1 MTQSRATQVS
11 LVDTPYYHC
20 ISRCVRRA
28 FLCGKDKFSGKS
40 FEHRRQW
47 MVERLQFLTSIFTI
61 DTCAYAIMSNH
72 YHLVLHV
79 NELESSELTDEEVCL
94 RWSRLYS
101 MPTLVS
107 RWQAGTGL
115 SEGELLMVKTVINK
129 WRERL
134 MDISWLMRSINE
146 FIARKANKE
155 DNCAGRFWEG
165 RFKSQALLDENALIT
180 CMAYVDL
187 NPIRA
192 KMASSIERSEYT
204 SAHERIH
211 GNASPKITT
220 APENKPIKL
229 LYGFVG
235 DKAQDTSQGIPF
247 SLTDYLE
254 LLDWTS
260 RVLRDDKRGAIL
272 GTQPQL
278 LDVLGID
285 DQTWC
290 ELASSFG
297 KNYQGAVGSLE
308 ELASYAEHTGKCWIA
323 KKNVLYRYL
332 H

>member
-1 MTQSRATQVS
+1 

-247 SLTDYLE
+247 SLIDYLE

>member
-79 NELESSELTDEEVCL
+79 NELENSELTDEEVCL

-247 SLTDYLE
+247 SLIDYLE

>member
-28 FLCGKDKFSGKS
+28 FLCGKDKFSGQS

-47 MVERLQFLTSIFTI
+47 MVERLQFLTSTFTI

-79 NELESSELTDEEVCL
+79 NELENSELTDEEVCL
-94 RWSRLYS
+94 RWNRLYS

-107 RWQAGTGL
+107 QWQAGTGL
-115 SEGELLMVKTVINK
+115 SERELLMVKTVINR

-155 DNCAGRFWEG
+155 DDCAGRFWEG
-165 RFKSQALLDENALIT
+165 RFKSQALLDEHALIT

-192 KMASSIERSEYT
+192 KMANSIECSEYT

-211 GNASPKITT
+211 GNASQNITAAPKNGHI
-220 APENKPIKL
+220 KP

-235 DKAQDTSQGIPF
+235 DQSQDTSQGIPF
-247 SLTDYLE
+247 SLIDYIE
-254 LLDWTS
+254 LLDWTI
-260 RVLRDDKRGAIL
+260 RILRDDKRGVVL

-285 DQTWC
+285 DEIWC

-297 KNYQGAVGSLE
+297 KNYHGAVGSLE

-323 KKNVLYRYL
+323 KKNVLHRSL

>member
-28 FLCGKDKFSGKS
+28 FLCGKDKFSGQS

-47 MVERLQFLTSIFTI
+47 MVERLQFLTSTFTI

-79 NELESSELTDEEVCL
+79 NELENSELTDEEVCL
-94 RWSRLYS
+94 RWNRLYS

-107 RWQAGTGL
+107 QWQAGTGL
-115 SEGELLMVKTVINK
+115 SEGELLMVKTVINR

-155 DNCAGRFWEG
+155 DDCAGRFWEG
-165 RFKSQALLDENALIT
+165 RFKSQALLDEHALIT

-192 KMASSIERSEYT
+192 KMANSIECSEYT

-211 GNASPKITT
+211 GNASQNITAAPKNGHI
-220 APENKPIKL
+220 KP

-235 DKAQDTSQGIPF
+235 DQSQDTSQGIPF
-247 SLTDYLE
+247 SLIDYIE
-254 LLDWTS
+254 LLDWTI
-260 RVLRDDKRGAIL
+260 RILRDDKRGVVL

-285 DQTWC
+285 DEIWC

-297 KNYQGAVGSLE
+297 KNYHGAVGSLE

-323 KKNVLYRYL
+323 KKNVLHRSL

>member
-28 FLCGKDKFSGKS
+28 FLCGKDKFSGQS

-47 MVERLQFLTSIFTI
+47 MVERLQFLTSTFTI

-79 NELESSELTDEEVCL
+79 NELENSELTDEEVCL

-107 RWQAGTGL
+107 RWQAGGGL
-115 SEGELLMVKTVINK
+115 SEGELLMVKTVINR

-134 MDISWLMRSINE
+134 MDISWFMRSINE

-155 DNCAGRFWEG
+155 DDCAGRFWEG
-165 RFKSQALLDENALIT
+165 RFKSQALLDEHALIT

-192 KMASSIERSEYT
+192 KMANSIECSEYT

-211 GNASPKITT
+211 GNASQNITAAPKNGHI
-220 APENKPIKL
+220 KP

-235 DKAQDTSQGIPF
+235 DQSQDTSQGIPF
-247 SLTDYLE
+247 SLIDYIE

-260 RVLRDDKRGAIL
+260 RILRDDKRGVVL

-285 DQTWC
+285 DEIWC

-297 KNYQGAVGSLE
+297 KNYHGAVGSLE

-323 KKNVLYRYL
+323 KKNVLHRSL

>member
-1 MTQSRATQVS
+1 MTQSRSTQVS

-28 FLCGKDKFSGKS
+28 FLCGNDKFSGQS

-47 MVERLQFLTSIFTI
+47 MVERLQSLTSIFTI

-79 NELESSELTDEEVCL
+79 NELENSELTDEEVCL
-94 RWSRLYS
+94 RWNRLYS

-107 RWQAGTGL
+107 RWQAGEGL
-115 SEGELLMVKTVINK
+115 FKEELLMVKTVINK

-165 RFKSQALLDENALIT
+165 RFKSQALLDEHALIT

-192 KMASSIERSEYT
+192 KMANSIESSEYT
-204 SAHERIH
+204 SAHDRIH
-211 GNASPKITT
+211 GNASEQIIA
-220 APENKPIKL
+220 APESGPIKP

-235 DKAQDTSQGIPF
+235 ENSQDTSQGIPF
-247 SLTDYLE
+247 SLIDYLE

-260 RVLRDDKRGAIL
+260 RILRDDKRGVVL

-323 KKNVLYRYL
+323 KKNIL
-332 H
+332 HRHLH

>member
-28 FLCGKDKFSGKS
+28 FLCGKDKFSGQS

-79 NELESSELTDEEVCL
+79 NELENSELNDEEVCL
-94 RWSRLYS
+94 RWSHLYS

-107 RWQAGTGL
+107 RWQAGAGL
-115 SEGELLMVKTVINK
+115 SEEELLMVKTVINK

-134 MDISWLMRSINE
+134 MDISWFMRSINE

-165 RFKSQALLDENALIT
+165 RFKSQALLDENALLT

-192 KMASSIERSEYT
+192 KMASSIECSEYT
-204 SAHERIH
+204 SVHERIH
-211 GNASPKITT
+211 GNASKHMIV
-220 APENKPIKL
+220 APENRPIKP

-235 DKAQDTSQGIPF
+235 DKAQQTSEGIPF
-247 SLTDYLE
+247 SLIDYFE

-260 RVLRDDKRGAIL
+260 RVLRDDKRGVIS

-285 DQTWC
+285 DEAWC

-323 KKNVLYRYL
+323 KKNVLHRSL

>member
-1 MTQSRATQVS
+1 M
-11 LVDTPYYHC
+11 
-20 ISRCVRRA
+20 
-28 FLCGKDKFSGKS
+28 
-40 FEHRRQW
+40 
-47 MVERLQFLTSIFTI
+47 
-61 DTCAYAIMSNH
+61 
-72 YHLVLHV
+72 HV
-79 NELESSELTDEEVCL
+79 NELENSELTDQDVCL
-94 RWSRLYS
+94 RWSHLYS
-101 MPTLVS
+101 MPTLIS
-107 RWQAGTGL
+107 QWQAGAGL
-115 SEGELLMVKTVINK
+115 SDGELLMVKTIINR

-192 KMASSIERSEYT
+192 KIANSIECSQYT
-204 SAHERIH
+204 SAHERINC
-211 GNASPKITT
+211 NASKYMIA
-220 APENKPIKL
+220 APESCPIKP

-235 DKAQDTSQGIPF
+235 DKAQQTSQYIPF
-247 SLTDYLE
+247 LLIDYLE

-260 RVLRDDKRGAIL
+260 RVLRDDKRGVVL
-272 GTQPQL
+272 GTHPQL
-278 LDVLGID
+278 LHVLGID

-297 KNYQGAVGSLE
+297 KNYHGAVGSLE

-323 KKNVLYRYL
+323 KKNVLHRSS

>member
-211 GNASPKITT
+211 GNASPKIST

-247 SLTDYLE
+247 SLIDYLE